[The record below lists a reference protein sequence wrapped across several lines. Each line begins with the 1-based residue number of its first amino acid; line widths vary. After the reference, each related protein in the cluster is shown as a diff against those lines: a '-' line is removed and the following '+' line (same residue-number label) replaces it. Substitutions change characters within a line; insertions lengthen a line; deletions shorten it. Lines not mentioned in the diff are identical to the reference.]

1 MGRGGGKGEGGGRL
15 EIAEKLD
22 TATPFTISIVVVTYD
37 MKTKKSL
44 G

>member
-1 MGRGGGKGEGGGRL
+1 MGGGGGGRL

-22 TATPFTISIVVVTYD
+22 TATSFTISIAVVTYD
-37 MKTKKSL
+37 KKTSNSL